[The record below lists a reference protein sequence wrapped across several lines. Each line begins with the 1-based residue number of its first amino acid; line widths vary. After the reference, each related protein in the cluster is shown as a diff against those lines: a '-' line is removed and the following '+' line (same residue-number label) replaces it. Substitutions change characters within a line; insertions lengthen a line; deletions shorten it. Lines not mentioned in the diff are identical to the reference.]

1 MDKKRKTK
9 KKKYSIKNAKMISKK
24 RYTKLLK
31 KKRKTKKEKK
41 DLDKALFVNYCK
53 CIKRLKYSKKYKKG
67 QEYPICI
74 SSVYIKR
81 NIKPPKDIV
90 KKCKKYR

>member
-1 MDKKRKTK
+1 MNKKKKTK
-9 KKKYSIKNAKMISKK
+9 KKKYSIKNAKIISKK

-31 KKRKTKKEKK
+31 KKRKTKKEKEQ
-41 DLDKALFVNYCK
+41 LDKALFVNYCK

-81 NIKPPKDIV
+81 NIKYPKDIV

>member
-1 MDKKRKTK
+1 MKKKETKKR
-9 KKKYSIKNAKMISKK
+9 KYSIKNAKMISKK

-41 DLDKALFVNYCK
+41 QLDKALFINYCK

-74 SSVYIKR
+74 SSVYINR
-81 NIKPPKDIV
+81 NINPPKDIV
-90 KKCKKYR
+90 NKCKKYR